1 MARDGAD
8 GRRSGRTPRVGV
20 FIDGQNITIGAR
32 YAFGGTGNMHPLLL
46 GRALA
51 GAGELVEIRYA
62 TGIPDHAIDPERAE
76 AAMRRH
82 DLIRRTDVVMLER
95 TLRYRW
101 EWQVRD
107 RDLPD
112 PRHHKGEVRKARV
125 KSYNRGQE
133 KGIDVWLAL
142 DALAMCARADIDRV
156 ILATADRDLDMVPR
170 YVKTIP
176 GQEATTVVAAKV
188 LGDGKPFHHNDAY
201 DDTVAIDRLIYDACR
216 DDFDYSQPL
225 DGALTDG
232 FIDRIGSGH
241 DGIRD

>member
-1 MARDGAD
+1 M
-8 GRRSGRTPRVGV
+8 TRVGV

-51 GAGELVEIRYA
+51 GDGELVEIRYA
-62 TGIPDHAIDPERAE
+62 TGIPDKAVDPDRAE
-76 AAMRRH
+76 AARRRH
-82 DLIRRTDVVMLER
+82 DLIRRTDVVLLER

-101 EWQVRD
+101 EWQVQD

-112 PRHHKGEVRKARV
+112 PRDHPEDVRQARV
-125 KSYNRGQE
+125 KSKNRGQE

-142 DALAMCARADIDRV
+142 DALAMCARSDIDRV
-156 ILATADRDLDMVPR
+156 VLASADSDLDMVPR

-176 GQEATTVVAAKV
+176 GQESTTVVAAKV
-188 LGDGKPFHHNDAY
+188 LSDGRTLRPNDSY
-201 DDTVAIDRLIYDACR
+201 DDTVAIDRDMFELAKDE
-216 DDFDYSQPL
+216 FDYTNPL
-225 DGALTDG
+225 DDAATERFVKQIGAH
-232 FIDRIGSGH
+232 R

>member
-1 MARDGAD
+1 M
-8 GRRSGRTPRVGV
+8 

-51 GAGELVEIRYA
+51 GDGELVEIRYA
-62 TGIPDHAIDPERAE
+62 TGIPDYDIDPERTE

-112 PRHHKGEVRKARV
+112 PRNHPGEVRQARV
-125 KSYNRGQE
+125 KAYNRGQE

-142 DALAMCARADIDRV
+142 DALAMCARADIDTV
-156 ILATADRDLDMVPR
+156 VLATADSDLDMVPQ
-170 YVKTIP
+170 YVRTIP
-176 GQEATTVVAAKV
+176 GQEETTVVAAKV
-188 LGDGKPFHHNDAY
+188 VGDGKPLHRNDAY
-201 DDTVAIDRLIYDACR
+201 DDTVAIDRAIYEACK
-216 DDFDYSQPL
+216 DEFDYREPL
-225 DGALTDG
+225 DGAATDR
-232 FIDRIGSGH
+232 FIEQIGSRADSVG
-241 DGIRD
+241 G